1 MRILITGAF
10 GNVGTSTLNELLKRG
25 HQVRIFE
32 RNTLKNRIR
41 AKKYK
46 EKAEIMLGNILN
58 IGDVGKA
65 VSGVD
70 VVIHLAAVI
79 PPLTDRIPELAEYIN
94 VGGTESIINAI
105 KKQSK
110 RPKLIYTSSVAVYGD
125 RLDSPY
131 IEKTD
136 PTNPSPDD
144 RYAMQKLKCEEL
156 IKKSGLEWL
165 IFRLTAVFPA
175 NKLKLDPIMYDMP
188 LETSL
193 EICSS
198 EDVGFAIANAVDN
211 TTVWGNIFHIAGGE
225 RCRTT
230 YRALLNRMFDILGMG
245 TDFLS
250 DKAFRKSGF
259 HCGYMD
265 TDESERYLHYQRHTL
280 EDYYQEVL
288 KNYRIK
294 RIFITLVRPLAR
306 WLLMRKSPY
315 YGASFRATDHMGKNV
330 LHPKKSLESE
340 L

>member
-1 MRILITGAF
+1 
-10 GNVGTSTLNELLKRG
+10 LKRG

-32 RNTLKNRIR
+32 RRTLKNRIR
-41 AKKYK
+41 AKKYR
-46 EKAEIMLGNILN
+46 EKAEIILGDILN
-58 IGDVGKA
+58 IQDIGRA

-70 VVIHLAAVI
+70 VVVHLAAVI
-79 PPLTDRIPELAEYIN
+79 PPLADRIPELAEYIN

-125 RLDSPY
+125 RLETPY

-136 PTNPSPDD
+136 PTNPSPGDH
-144 RYAMQKLKCEEL
+144 YAMQKLKCEEL
-156 IKKSGLEWL
+156 IRNSGLKWVIL
-165 IFRLTAVFPA
+165 RLTAVFPA

-198 EDVGFAIANAVDN
+198 KDVGLAIANAVDN
-211 TTVWGNIFHIAGGE
+211 SLVWGKIFHIGGGE

-230 YRALLNRMFDILGMG
+230 YRALLNRMFDIFGMG
-245 TDFLS
+245 SGFLQ
-250 DKAFRKSGF
+250 DKAFSKGGF
-259 HCGYMD
+259 HCGFMV
-265 TDESERYLHYQRHTL
+265 TEESESCLHYQRHTL

-294 RIFITLVRPLAR
+294 RIFITLVRPLAQ
-306 WLLMRKSPY
+306 WLLVRKSPY
-315 YGASFRATDHMGKNV
+315 YRVSIREAVHTGKNT
-330 LHPKKSLESE
+330 LRIKKV
-340 L
+340 